1 MPFHRQ
7 DSTEEYK
14 RSLRSTHTPMTADT
28 IANPASIQM
37 GIQEERSGKEHVFP
51 AQCWQPFYADV
62 PRLFKCQILPVAA
75 K

>member
-1 MPFHRQ
+1 
-7 DSTEEYK
+7 
-14 RSLRSTHTPMTADT
+14 MTADT